1 MIWVDYNIESFPDG
15 SFAIKGEWPGEVM
28 GVAKDGTQKESY
40 LYKPGDI
47 FRVTEYGIL
56 QKITDTEKFTVYK
69 EDVNKRKDG

>member
-1 MIWVDYNIESFPDG
+1 
-15 SFAIKGEWPGEVM
+15 M
-28 GVAKDGTQKESY
+28 GVTKDGKAKDTF

-69 EDVNKRKDG
+69 GEVNKRKDG